1 MEFEQGVPYY
11 NACPAKSYVDT
22 AYPKPLSVYADVV
35 RYNGELYVCKTN
47 INAI

>member
-11 NACPAKSYVDT
+11 NVCPAKSHAD
-22 AYPKPLSVYADVV
+22 PKPLVYADVV
-35 RYNGELYVCKTN
+35 RYNGELYVCKTS